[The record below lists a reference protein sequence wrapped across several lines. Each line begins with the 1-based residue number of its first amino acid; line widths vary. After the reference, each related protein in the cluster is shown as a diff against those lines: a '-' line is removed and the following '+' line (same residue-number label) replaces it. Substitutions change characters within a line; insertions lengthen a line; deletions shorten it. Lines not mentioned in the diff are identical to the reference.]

1 MSEISEGKFTAK
13 DIAEK
18 PELFLSGHRACAGCA
33 PATVLRL
40 IMKATRGPTI
50 VTEATGC
57 MEVASTIYPYT
68 SWATPWLHTAFE
80 TAGANASGIE
90 AALKI
95 LKKKGRIKNE
105 QVDVVAFAGDGGT
118 YDIGI
123 QALSGAVERGHDF
136 LFVLYDNEA
145 YMNTGI
151 QRSGGTPYGAS
162 TTTSQA
168 GKAVPGKLEQKKPIA
183 DIMVAHDMPYVA
195 TASPY
200 YWKDLIMK
208 ARKGIEVNGPA
219 FLHVFAPCP
228 RGWRSEPSRSI
239 ELSRLAVE
247 TCVFPLWEAVNG
259 EYQLSTPSKVMA
271 LAPQKK
277 KPVREYLQVQGRFR
291 HLFTPQNEK
300 MIDEIQRLTDQK
312 WQRLLRKCGLAQP
325 KPAA

>member
-1 MSEISEGKFTAK
+1 MTSQEWKFTAK
-13 DIAEK
+13 DIAAK
-18 PELFLSGHRACAGCA
+18 PDLFLSGHRACAGCG

-57 MEVASTIYPYT
+57 MEVVSSIYPYT
-68 SWATPWLHTAFE
+68 SWGVPWLHTAFE
-80 TAGANASGIE
+80 TAASNASGIE

-95 LKKKGRIKNE
+95 MKRKGRIKQE
-105 QVDVVAFAGDGGT
+105 HVDVIAFAGDGGT

-151 QRSGGTPYGAS
+151 QRSGGTPHGAA
-162 TTTSQA
+162 TTTSPA
-168 GKAVPGKLEQKKPIA
+168 GSVVPGKLEYKKPIA
-183 DIMVAHDMPYVA
+183 NIMVAHDIPYVA

-200 YWKDLIMK
+200 YWKDLLTK
-208 ARKGIEVNGPA
+208 VRKGLEVEGPA

-228 RGWRSEPSRSI
+228 RGWRSDPAKSMEYSK
-239 ELSRLAVE
+239 LAVE
-247 TCVFPLWEAVNG
+247 TCVFPVWESVNG
-259 EYQLSTPSKVMA
+259 QRKLSTPSKLVA

-277 KPVREYLQVQGRFR
+277 KPVSEYLKGQGRFR
-291 HLFTPQNEK
+291 HMFKPQNK
-300 MIDEIQRLTDQK
+300 MLLEDVQRVTDERWERVLKT
-312 WQRLLRKCGLAQP
+312 CGETSKTA
-325 KPAA
+325 